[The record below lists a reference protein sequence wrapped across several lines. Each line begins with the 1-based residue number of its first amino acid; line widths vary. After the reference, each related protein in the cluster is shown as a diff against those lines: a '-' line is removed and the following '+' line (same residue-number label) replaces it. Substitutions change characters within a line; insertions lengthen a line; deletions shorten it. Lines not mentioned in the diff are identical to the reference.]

1 MVKVV
6 CLYFLIIKLIFTDML
21 ITIMPKSK
29 ILIARVLRKSQNQKL
44 LKIFLANKRL
54 SKKKTR
60 ERCVVLSR
68 NLKRMEKPP
77 SN

>member
-1 MVKVV
+1 MVEVV

-54 SKKKTR
+54 RKKR
-60 ERCVVLSR
+60 QGRGAWY
-68 NLKRMEKPP
+68 
-77 SN
+77 